1 MTMGLL
7 IGSALGLFIGTGYI
21 ALDTGFSWTGHFDSS
36 LHPPNRNVA
45 LYVLYQ
51 LSPLVYLF
59 VFFVLESILVLRVL
73 SERKPMSQLF
83 FISATFLY
91 S

>member
-1 MTMGLL
+1 MGLL
-7 IGSALGLFIGTGYI
+7 IGSALGLFIGTRYI

-51 LSPLVYLF
+51 LSPLVCLF
-59 VFFVLESILVLRVL
+59 VFFILESILVLRRLGEKV
-73 SERKPMSQLF
+73 PMSQLF